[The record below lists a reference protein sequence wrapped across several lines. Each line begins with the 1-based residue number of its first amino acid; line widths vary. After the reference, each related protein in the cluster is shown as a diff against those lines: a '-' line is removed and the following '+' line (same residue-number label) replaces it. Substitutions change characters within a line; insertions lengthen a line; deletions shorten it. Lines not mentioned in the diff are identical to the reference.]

1 METVIKTV
9 TGEASFVSEQ
19 EFLSVDDAYADRNP
33 LTEAKVTTSDYSINN
48 TKYKLKNE
56 KPKHDAN
63 SKPTTNNLTNI
74 PLIK

>member
-19 EFLSVDDAYADRNP
+19 EFLSVDDAHEDRNP

-56 KPKHDAN
+56 KPKHDAD
-63 SKPTTNNLTNI
+63 SVTTNNNLTDS
-74 PLIK
+74 PLLK